1 MRKTFIKDIHLNT
14 YKKYFVKRENEK
26 QRRAKQNLKNHNSMN
41 STSKDFS
48 IYSTKFNPNTT
59 QNSNEDKKGIEN
71 PIKPYDSNRQILT
84 PLQKIRKRFLKLKK
98 KNDTSNSILESF
110 SPLKNKFS
118 LNNIVNSYL
127 FKIYLDNSYKKV
139 LHRRLEPYKKDKKVD
154 IKIDLRQ
161 TQHKGSFYIPIIKQR
176 QREPNKKEIGIQSSI
191 SYPNIFKN
199 SYDNSNNLKMD
210 DLSNII
216 DNKSSNNL
224 KGINN
229 KNKVKNDLRLN
240 SVGQRQDYS
249 VIKSNGFN
257 FNKYNLINK
266 KLVNKF
272 KEYSQSC
279 KNVKYTKIK
288 QTVCTEKKKID
299 KLLNKLRYAQCQDK
313 DKLKFEL
320 AKINGYYSKKNKKS
334 NNNSYNLFL

>member
-1 MRKTFIKDIHLNT
+1 
-14 YKKYFVKRENEK
+14 
-26 QRRAKQNLKNHNSMN
+26 
-41 STSKDFS
+41 
-48 IYSTKFNPNTT
+48 
-59 QNSNEDKKGIEN
+59 
-71 PIKPYDSNRQILT
+71 
-84 PLQKIRKRFLKLKK
+84 
-98 KNDTSNSILESF
+98 
-110 SPLKNKFS
+110 
-118 LNNIVNSYL
+118 
-127 FKIYLDNSYKKV
+127 
-139 LHRRLEPYKKDKKVD
+139 
-154 IKIDLRQ
+154 
-161 TQHKGSFYIPIIKQR
+161 
-176 QREPNKKEIGIQSSI
+176 
-191 SYPNIFKN
+191 
-199 SYDNSNNLKMD
+199 MD

-216 DNKSSNNL
+216 DNKASNNL

-229 KNKVKNDLRLN
+229 KNKEKNDLRLN
-240 SVGQRQDYS
+240 SVSQRQDYS